1 MELFATEGPQVGPGH
16 PGRGQ
21 AWGGGRRGAG
31 AGVGTVGQKADLIL
45 VEAQIG
51 HVLIVAVLFHQILDE
66 RKGVGGQLGWGG
78 LSRAVGSSP
87 PEPGLGSRHGLRA
100 AWWPCL
106 CGPEGK
112 GGSCRGRDG
121 ETQAQG
127 AGSGCIAGAHR
138 TSPGPRGRV
147 EGPRGG
153 AYRVMMPVPAQVLH
167 GSPVA
172 GARCPGLGE
181 VEGMSAIS
189 SRGYTALTPW
199 GTSGQSTGPWLNGR

>member
-112 GGSCRGRDG
+112 GGAA
-121 ETQAQG
+121 E
-127 AGSGCIAGAHR
+127 AGMEK
-138 TSPGPRGRV
+138 PKPRGQAVAVLRV
-147 EGPRGG
+147 LTG
-153 AYRVMMPVPAQVLH
+153 PAQDH
-167 GSPVA
+167 GGVWKGHGVVP
-172 GARCPGLGE
+172 
-181 VEGMSAIS
+181 
-189 SRGYTALTPW
+189 
-199 GTSGQSTGPWLNGR
+199 TG